1 MLKKRSLKD
10 WMPWNRLW
18 KKSDMEPDVKK
29 YLDLR
34 IDEMKLKAVDGL
46 SVGVSRVLSLM
57 VVVMLGAIVLA
68 SFAFG
73 IVLLLGDLIG
83 SWAAAAFMIG
93 GVFLVA
99 LVVILFVWKKLF
111 TDIFVKLFIDI
122 FYGNE

>member
-1 MLKKRSLKD
+1 
-10 WMPWNRLW
+10 MPWNRLW

-29 YLDLR
+29 YLNLR

-68 SFAFG
+68 TFAFG

>member
-1 MLKKRSLKD
+1 
-10 WMPWNRLW
+10 MPWNRLW
-18 KKSDMEPDVKK
+18 KKSDMESEVKK

-34 IDEMKLKAVDGL
+34 IDEMKLKVVDGL

-68 SFAFG
+68 TFAFG

-83 SWAAAAFMIG
+83 SWAAAAFIISG
-93 GVFLVA
+93 AFLIA